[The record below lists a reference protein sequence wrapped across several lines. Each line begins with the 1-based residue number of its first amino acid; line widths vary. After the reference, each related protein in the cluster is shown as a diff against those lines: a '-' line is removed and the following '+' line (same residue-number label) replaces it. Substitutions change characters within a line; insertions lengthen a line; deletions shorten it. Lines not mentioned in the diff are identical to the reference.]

1 MIKERIYSL
10 FFIFLATFFR
20 EFVERLIDEGSYE
33 NRGVLYTST
42 TGRLRDQNLKTI
54 IDEIYNQ
61 RHWNQ

>member
-20 EFVERLIDEGSYE
+20 EFVERLIGDGAYE
-33 NRGVLYTST
+33 NSGVIYTST
-42 TGRLRDQNLKTI
+42 TGRLRDKNLMTI